1 MAFAD
6 VYRRQTALLVR
17 LMPAIAPEACF
28 ALKGGTAINLFVR
41 DLPRLSVDIDLAYL
55 PVEDRATSLAAIEA
69 ALTRIAGRVERG
81 VRDARVRPM
90 RSKEGTTVKLLVR
103 AGEVDVKVEVTPVLR
118 GTVFAPEWRRVSPAT
133 EDQFGFAEAQVVS
146 PADLYAGK
154 LVAALDRQHPRD
166 LFDMRGLLAAEGVDA
181 ALRRAFLVYLVSHGR
196 PVHELLDAR
205 RHDLAAAF
213 ERSFDGMTREPVA
226 LDDLLATREA
236 MIAQLVDAMPDHH
249 RAFLLAF
256 ERGQPDWSA
265 IGLDDAAG
273 LPAVRWRQQNLDRLD
288 PDRRSALVARLEA
301 VLALPA
307 PQPPRPAPRP
317 SGSSFS
323 P

>member
-1 MAFAD
+1 M
-6 VYRRQTALLVR
+6 
-17 LMPAIAPEACF
+17 
-28 ALKGGTAINLFVR
+28 
-41 DLPRLSVDIDLAYL
+41 
-55 PVEDRATSLAAIEA
+55 
-69 ALTRIAGRVERG
+69 
-81 VRDARVRPM
+81 
-90 RSKEGTTVKLLVR
+90 
-103 AGEVDVKVEVTPVLR
+103 
-118 GTVFAPEWRRVSPAT
+118 
-133 EDQFGFAEAQVVS
+133 VS

-166 LFDMRGLLAAEGVDA
+166 LFDVAGLLSAEGVDA

-213 ERSFDGMTREPVA
+213 ERGFDGMTREPVA

-236 MIAQLVDAMPDHH
+236 MIAQVVGAMPDHH
-249 RAFLLAF
+249 RAFLLSF
-256 ERGQPDWSA
+256 ERGRPDWST
-265 IGLDDAAG
+265 IDLDAAAG

-288 PDRRSALVARLEA
+288 PDRRGALVARLEA
-301 VLALPA
+301 VLAAPE